1 MSRPQ
6 VLSDGEVLFRDGEQA
21 TGFHVLLSGGLVVTK
36 VVDGREEVLT
46 RHSTEEASAAAEDHD
61 GKPPAAHRFT
71 GELPLLTDGAYVAT
85 AAASGPS
92 TTVVAYPKAVFF
104 EMLTRCHGVAAV
116 LIPVLAWRIKSSE
129 VQARKRATVEA
140 LGTLAAGLAH
150 ELNNPAAAVARAAQ
164 ELAPALDRL
173 TRTAQDWGA
182 AATAAER
189 SVLDRLTGE
198 LDALPPPVTTDPL
211 AQADAEEEIADW
223 AEMAGTERSGLL
235 GAGVSDLGLEL
246 GWLRD
251 RVEGV
256 GKESLARALDHLAAL
271 LEIRSLAAE
280 LRAAGP
286 RISQLVSATRDYANL
301 DRAPEQRFPVTEG
314 LENTLVVLRAK
325 LDGISIVRAYEP
337 DLPELTGYPSELN
350 QVWTNLVDNAVEA
363 MEGAGVLT
371 LSARSEGDCMV
382 VEVADTGRGIP
393 AESLPRI
400 FEPFYT
406 TKDVGKGTGLGLHLS
421 YRIVTQRHRGSL
433 TARSRPGETRMVVR
447 LPFAGSAQ
455 SCVPPAQT
463 PDTAQE
469 TAPAEGTSPQG
480 NGVDMAK
487 YDISKLHPVFVRQME
502 ALAALDIEA
511 VMKNYTDDAVLLRFE
526 GVSVGIEAV
535 RETFTGYLTVK
546 PTLVE
551 LQEYIETEDTI
562 FYRAIMNLNGEPEHA
577 FGTLVVR
584 DGRIWRQTAGFGG

>member
-1 MSRPQ
+1 MNTADTNGPALRSALRGLEIFARITEEQ
-6 VLSDGEVLFRDGEQA
+6 LDWLVSVSQTRVLADGDVLFRDGEEA
-21 TGFHVLLSGGLVVTK
+21 TGFHILLSGGLVVTK

-46 RHSTEEASAAAEDHD
+46 RHSTEEESAAAEDHD
-61 GKPPAAHRFT
+61 GKPSAAHRFT
-71 GELPLLTDGAYVAT
+71 GELPLLTDGSYVAT

-92 TTVVAYPKAVFF
+92 TTVVAYPKPVFF

-164 ELAPALDRL
+164 ELAPALERL
-173 TRTAQDWGA
+173 TRTAQAWGA
-182 AATAAER
+182 AASDAER
-189 SVLDRLTGE
+189 AALDRLAEE
-198 LDALPPPVTTDPL
+198 LEKLPPPVTTDPF

-223 AEMAGTERSGLL
+223 AEEAGTERPGLL
-235 GAGVSDLGLEL
+235 GSGVADLGLEL
-246 GWLRD
+246 GWLLERLQ
-251 RVEGV
+251 GV
-256 GKESLARALDHLAAL
+256 GPSALARALDHLAAL

-301 DRAPEQRFPVTEG
+301 DRAPEQSFRVTEG

-325 LDGISIVRAYEP
+325 LAGISIVREYEP
-337 DLPELTGYPSELN
+337 GLPELTGYPSELN
-350 QVWTNLVDNAVEA
+350 QVWTNLVDNAAEA

-371 LSARSEGDCMV
+371 LRARAEGVCMV
-382 VEVADTGRGIP
+382 VEVVDTGRGIP
-393 AESLPRI
+393 AASLPRI

-421 YRIVTQRHRGSL
+421 YRIVTQRHHGSI

-455 SCVPPAQT
+455 SCVSPAET
-463 PDTAQE
+463 PDTA
-469 TAPAEGTSPQG
+469 PIVGTSP
-480 NGVDMAK
+480 
-487 YDISKLHPVFVRQME
+487 S
-502 ALAALDIEA
+502 
-511 VMKNYTDDAVLLRFE
+511 
-526 GVSVGIEAV
+526 
-535 RETFTGYLTVK
+535 
-546 PTLVE
+546 
-551 LQEYIETEDTI
+551 
-562 FYRAIMNLNGEPEHA
+562 
-577 FGTLVVR
+577 
-584 DGRIWRQTAGFGG
+584 

>member
-1 MSRPQ
+1 MNDATARDTTARDTTALRAALHGLEIFAGLTGEQLDWLVSVSEPR
-6 VLSDGEVLFRDGEQA
+6 VLADGEILFRDGEEA

-46 RHSTEEASAAAEDHD
+46 RHSTEEESAAADDHD
-61 GKPPAAHRFT
+61 GKPAAAHRFT

-85 AAASGPS
+85 AAASGPA
-92 TTVVAYPKAVFF
+92 TTVVAYPKPVFF

-164 ELAPALDRL
+164 ELAPALEQL
-173 TRTAQDWGA
+173 TRTAQAWGS
-182 AATAAER
+182 AATGTER
-189 SVLDRLTGE
+189 SVFDRLADE
-198 LDALPPPVTTDPL
+198 LDKVAPPVVSDPF

-223 AEMAGTERSGLL
+223 AEEAGAERPGLL
-235 GAGVSDLGLEL
+235 GSGVSDLGLEL
-246 GWLRD
+246 GWLLERL
-251 RVEGV
+251 EGV
-256 GKESLARALDHLAAL
+256 GEPALPAALDHLAAL

-301 DRAPEQRFPVTEG
+301 DRAPEQRFAVTDG

-325 LDGISIVRAYEP
+325 LAGITIVRAYEP

-350 QVWTNLVDNAVEA
+350 QVWTNLVDNASAA
-363 MEGAGVLT
+363 MDGAGTLT
-371 LSARSEGDCMV
+371 LRARIEGVCMV
-382 VEVADTGRGIP
+382 VEIADTGSGIP

-421 YRIVTQRHRGSL
+421 YRIVTQRHHGSI
-433 TARSRPGETRMVVR
+433 TAHSRPGETRMTVR
-447 LPFAGSAQ
+447 LPLSGTDPGCAAPTDPSSDGSSDSA
-455 SCVPPAQT
+455 SSDSGSSRP
-463 PDTAQE
+463 
-469 TAPAEGTSPQG
+469 S
-480 NGVDMAK
+480 
-487 YDISKLHPVFVRQME
+487 
-502 ALAALDIEA
+502 
-511 VMKNYTDDAVLLRFE
+511 
-526 GVSVGIEAV
+526 
-535 RETFTGYLTVK
+535 
-546 PTLVE
+546 
-551 LQEYIETEDTI
+551 
-562 FYRAIMNLNGEPEHA
+562 
-577 FGTLVVR
+577 
-584 DGRIWRQTAGFGG
+584 